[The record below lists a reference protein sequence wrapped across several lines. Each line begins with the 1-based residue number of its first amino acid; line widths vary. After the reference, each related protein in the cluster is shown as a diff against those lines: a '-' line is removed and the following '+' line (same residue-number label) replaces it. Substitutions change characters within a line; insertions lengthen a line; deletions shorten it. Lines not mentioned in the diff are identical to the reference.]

1 MLAVHTFIT
10 VVGIY
15 RVLTHMCIY
24 IISLTNV
31 EYTYFFDNSAVTDT
45 EWQDRLW
52 NLVWKECSFEI

>member
-52 NLVWKECSFEI
+52 NLV